1 MDILSHA
8 SAGMAGCGKKSRVV
22 VGHLRESG
30 FNKIKNSTNE
40 ASMLLK
46 VLKGFGN
53 EAKKYLE
60 TKELYEKYRE
70 RS

>member
-1 MDILSHA
+1 
-8 SAGMAGCGKKSRVV
+8 MAECGKKSRMV

-46 VLKGFGN
+46 ALKGCGN

-60 TKELYEKYRE
+60 TKELNERYRE